1 VESRTKVLNITFL
14 LCVKEFRHYKLAGV
28 TLIVAE
34 LIIADG
40 RILHSEGEKLSFTT
54 VLQRMLYTVWSQ
66 STKEN

>member
-1 VESRTKVLNITFL
+1 LT
-14 LCVKEFRHYKLAGV
+14 GV